1 MQARKL
7 PIFAIYA
14 TCVLV
19 LYLICIES
27 PKSVVP
33 DNNSPFKRNL
43 PLSRT
48 DDPVAM
54 ASTRIVKVVDSYHNE
69 KKDLDPLVPP
79 SKAAKIVRIDWFTR
93 NVPLSRTSN
102 PMTMRS
108 TSIVNIVDSDHNET
122 DELDPLVPPRK
133 DSKVDRIIDWLRR
146 NVPPSR
152 TNDPVTMSSTSIVK
166 VVNCSDRN
174 EKEGSDPLIPP
185 RKAGKI
191 ERIDWFRR
199 NEPLSRSNDHDPVTM
214 SSTSIVKVVDSSDRN
229 ETEELDPLVPL
240 PKAGKIET
248 IDWFSRNMPLSRTN
262 DSVTMTKG
270 TSSNVKVVDSSD
282 RNETEELDPLVPLPK
297 AGKIATIDW
306 FSRNMPLS
314 RTKDSV
320 TMTKSTSSNVKVV
333 DCSDRNETE
342 ELDPLVPPPKASKI
356 ERTDWIKRKLPD
368 MEILKS
374 TSKSKRFH
382 SRLFELY
389 NNNNCSAQFF
399 MVWLSPAKS
408 FGPREMLAVD
418 TLFTTNPGACLAI
431 LSNSLDSPRGDTIL
445 KPLLDRGFNL
455 IAVTFDTPFLVKN
468 TPVEAWLKR
477 LKSGYMDPGSI
488 PLYMNLSNLTR
499 LAVLYKYGGVYLDTD
514 IIFLNDITRLR
525 NAIGA
530 QSIDPKTKTWSRLN
544 NAVMVFDIYHPLMR
558 EFLHEYSTTFDGNI
572 WGHNSPYLVPRVITR
587 LGNKPGYDFK
597 ILPPDAFY
605 PVNWI
610 KIPKLF
616 KKPAT
621 TREAE
626 WVEKTLQDMRK
637 GSYMIHLWNKVTRK
651 IKIEE
656 GSVMYNLISTH
667 CTVCRNITN
676 SHTV

>member
-1 MQARKL
+1 MQARKPL
-7 PIFAIYA
+7 FAIYA
-14 TCVLV
+14 ISVLV
-19 LYLICIES
+19 LYLLFIES

-54 ASTRIVKVVDSYHNE
+54 STRIVKVVDSDHNG
-69 KKDLDPLVPP
+69 KKDLDPLVNP
-79 SKAAKIVRIDWFTR
+79 SEAAKFVNIDWFTR
-93 NVPLSRTSN
+93 NVPLSRTTD

-108 TSIVNIVDSDHNET
+108 TSIVKVFDSDPNDTEELDPLVPPRKDGKVERIIDWFRRNVLPSRTNDPVTMSIVKVVECSDCNET
-122 DELDPLVPPRK
+122 DELDPLVPLP
-133 DSKVDRIIDWLRR
+133 
-146 NVPPSR
+146 
-152 TNDPVTMSSTSIVK
+152 
-166 VVNCSDRN
+166 
-174 EKEGSDPLIPP
+174 
-185 RKAGKI
+185 KAGKI
-191 ERIDWFRR
+191 ESIDWFRR
-199 NEPLSRSNDHDPVTM
+199 NMPLSRTNDHDPVTM
-214 SSTSIVKVVDSSDRN
+214 SSTSIVKAVDCSDCN
-229 ETEELDPLVPL
+229 ETDEFDPLVPL
-240 PKAGKIET
+240 PKAGKIES
-248 IDWFSRNMPLSRTN
+248 IDWFTRNMPLSRTNDHDPETMSSTSIVKAMDSSDCNETDELDPLVPLPKPGKIESIDLFSRNMPLSRTN
-262 DSVTMTKG
+262 NAV
-270 TSSNVKVVDSSD
+270 N
-282 RNETEELDPLVPLPK
+282 
-297 AGKIATIDW
+297 
-306 FSRNMPLS
+306 
-314 RTKDSV
+314 
-320 TMTKSTSSNVKVV
+320 MTKSTTSSIVKVV

-342 ELDPLVPPPKASKI
+342 ELDPLVPPRKASKI
-356 ERTDWIKRKLPD
+356 ERIDWFRRKLPD

-431 LSNSLDSPRGDTIL
+431 LSNSLDSCRGDTIL
-445 KPLLDRGFNL
+445 KPLIDRGFNL
-455 IAVTFDTPFLVKN
+455 IAVTFDIPFLVKN
-468 TPVEAWLKR
+468 TPAEAWLKR
-477 LKSGYMDPGSI
+477 LKSGRMDPDSV
-488 PLYMNLSNLTR
+488 PLFMNLSDLTR

-514 IIFLNDITRLR
+514 IIFLDDISRLR

-544 NAVMVFDIYHPLMR
+544 NAVMVFDIYHPVMR
-558 EFLHEYSTTFDGNI
+558 EFLHEYSTSFDGNI
-572 WGHNSPYLVPRVITR
+572 WGHNSPYLVSRVIR
-587 LGNKPGYDFK
+587 RVGNKPGYNVT

-626 WVEKTLQDMRK
+626 WVEKTVKDMSK
-637 GSYMIHLWNKVTRK
+637 GGYMIHLWNKVTRK
-651 IKIEE
+651 INIEE

-676 SHTV
+676 SHTA

>member
-1 MQARKL
+1 MQARKPL
-7 PIFAIYA
+7 FAIYA
-14 TCVLV
+14 IAVLV
-19 LYLICIES
+19 LYLLFIES

-54 ASTRIVKVVDSYHNE
+54 STRIVKVVDSDHDG
-69 KKDLDPLVPP
+69 KKDLDPL
-79 SKAAKIVRIDWFTR
+79 
-93 NVPLSRTSN
+93 
-102 PMTMRS
+102 
-108 TSIVNIVDSDHNET
+108 
-122 DELDPLVPPRK
+122 LDPLVPPRK
-133 DSKVDRIIDWLRR
+133 AS
-146 NVPPSR
+146 
-152 TNDPVTMSSTSIVK
+152 
-166 VVNCSDRN
+166 
-174 EKEGSDPLIPP
+174 
-185 RKAGKI
+185 KI
-191 ERIDWFRR
+191 ERIDWFR
-199 NEPLSRSNDHDPVTM
+199 
-214 SSTSIVKVVDSSDRN
+214 
-229 ETEELDPLVPL
+229 
-240 PKAGKIET
+240 
-248 IDWFSRNMPLSRTN
+248 
-262 DSVTMTKG
+262 
-270 TSSNVKVVDSSD
+270 
-282 RNETEELDPLVPLPK
+282 
-297 AGKIATIDW
+297 
-306 FSRNMPLS
+306 
-314 RTKDSV
+314 
-320 TMTKSTSSNVKVV
+320 
-333 DCSDRNETE
+333 
-342 ELDPLVPPPKASKI
+342 
-356 ERTDWIKRKLPD
+356 RKLPD

-382 SRLFELY
+382 SRVFELY

-431 LSNSLDSPRGDTIL
+431 LSNSLDSCRGDTIL

-455 IAVTFDTPFLVKN
+455 IAVTFDIPFLVKN
-468 TPVEAWLKR
+468 TPAEAWLKR
-477 LKSGYMDPGSI
+477 LKSGRMDPGSI
-488 PLYMNLSNLTR
+488 PLFMNLSDLTR

-572 WGHNSPYLVPRVITR
+572 WGHNSPYLVSRVITR
-587 LGNKPGYDFK
+587 LGNKPGYNVT
-597 ILPPDAFY
+597 ILPPNAFY

-621 TREAE
+621 TREAQ
-626 WVEKTLQDMRK
+626 WVEKTLQDMSK